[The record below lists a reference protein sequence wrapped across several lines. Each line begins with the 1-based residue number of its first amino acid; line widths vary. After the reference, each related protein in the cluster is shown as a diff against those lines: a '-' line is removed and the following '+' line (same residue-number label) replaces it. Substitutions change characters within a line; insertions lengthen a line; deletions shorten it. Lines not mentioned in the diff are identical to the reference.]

1 MISRLRRNIWNWLPA
16 FLEVAETGSVARA
29 SRNLSVTPAAV
40 SRTLRLLQD
49 EVGAPLFNRV
59 GRSLVLN
66 ATGEALRDAV
76 RSASTTVDT
85 GLSEAL
91 GDPFVGPLRVAS
103 IGVLTEH
110 FVVPCLID
118 LKAEHPDLI
127 PEHVNIGTGEAN
139 AQLVRGQIDLA
150 FYYEEVTAAGIVV
163 ERLGQTSTS
172 IYCGRGHPLFGAR
185 RVTLEQVL
193 SHPFSVPQI
202 GDTGRI
208 MDGWPA
214 DLRREVGMR
223 ITLLRSNLEVCRS
236 GALMTVLPDV
246 TAAPDLERGLLR
258 RLPVVELPVIELFG
272 ARHESAPERSAVRGL
287 VDAVTAR
294 LELTN
299 RDLARWH
306 RRKQPASPGKPAKK
320 PKTRKK
326 PGRTSPRG

>member
-1 MISRLRRNIWNWLPA
+1 
-16 FLEVAETGSVARA
+16 VARA
-29 SRNLSVTPAAV
+29 ARSLSVTPAAI

-59 GRSLVLN
+59 GRQLVLN
-66 ATGEALRDAV
+66 ATGAALRDAV
-76 RSASTTVDT
+76 RSASTAVES

-103 IGVLTEH
+103 LGVLTEH
-110 FVVPCLID
+110 FVVPCLIE
-118 LKAEHPDLI
+118 LKREHPDLV

-139 AQLVRGQIDLA
+139 AQLLRGQIDLA

-185 RVTLEQVL
+185 KVTLERVL
-193 SHPFSVPQI
+193 EHPFSVPQI

-236 GALMTVLPDV
+236 GVLLTVLPDV
-246 TAAPDLERGLLR
+246 TAAPDLEAGLLR
-258 RLPVVELPVIELFG
+258 RLPVVDLPPIELFA

-294 LELTN
+294 LHHTN
-299 RDLARWH
+299 QHLARSH
-306 RRKQPASPGKPAKK
+306 RSSKSSGADPARAK
-320 PKTRKK
+320 R
-326 PGRTSPRG
+326 RRR

>member
-1 MISRLRRNIWNWLPA
+1 MIPRLRRNIWNWLPA

-29 SRNLSVTPAAV
+29 AQSLSVTPAAI

-59 GRSLVLN
+59 GRQLVLN
-66 ATGEALRDAV
+66 ATGAALRDAV
-76 RSASTTVDT
+76 RSASTAVES

-103 IGVLTEH
+103 LGVLTEH
-110 FVVPCLID
+110 FVVPCLIE
-118 LKAEHPDLI
+118 LKREHAALV

-150 FYYEEVTAAGIVV
+150 FYYEEITAAGIVV

-172 IYCGRGHPLFGAR
+172 IYCGRGHPLFAAR
-185 RVTLEQVL
+185 KISLERVLE
-193 SHPFSVPQI
+193 HPFSVPQI

-214 DLRREVGMR
+214 DVRREVGMR

-236 GALMTVLPDV
+236 GALLTVLPDV
-246 TAAPDLERGLLR
+246 TAAPDLEAGLLR
-258 RLPVVELPVIELFG
+258 RLPVVELPPIELFA

-294 LELTN
+294 LHHTN
-299 RDLARWH
+299 LHLARSH
-306 RRKQPASPGKPAKK
+306 RRSSGADPARAKRTSARKPA
-320 PKTRKK
+320 
-326 PGRTSPRG
+326 G